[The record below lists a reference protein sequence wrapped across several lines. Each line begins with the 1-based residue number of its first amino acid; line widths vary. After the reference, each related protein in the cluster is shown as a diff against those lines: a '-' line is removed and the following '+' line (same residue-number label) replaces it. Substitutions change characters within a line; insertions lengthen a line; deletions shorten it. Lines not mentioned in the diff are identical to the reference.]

1 MRPRDPRSEY
11 ALKDFDYVME
21 LGAQTGTS
29 TAVAALARRTTR
41 RPSPTGWAE
50 GTSRR

>member
-41 RPSPTGWAE
+41 RPSPMGWAE